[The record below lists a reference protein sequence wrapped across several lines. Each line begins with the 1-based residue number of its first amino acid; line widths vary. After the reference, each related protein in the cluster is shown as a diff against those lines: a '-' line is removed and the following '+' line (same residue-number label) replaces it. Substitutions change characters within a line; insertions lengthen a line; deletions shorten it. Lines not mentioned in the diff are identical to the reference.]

1 MTYITIDPGINGAV
15 AIISEDH
22 PLVVQ
27 KCPATIS
34 GMAEII
40 RNTDCT
46 VKAVIEK
53 VGAMPGN
60 GGVSMFTF
68 GQNYGQ
74 WQGILAAFGIPVI
87 EVTPQKWQKHIPGIP
102 TPRKTAKGEKKSA
115 AQKSAEKAE
124 RKHYILDWVQK
135 RTAQKIHLYA
145 ADAVAIAIVAK
156 KLWEE

>member
-1 MTYITIDPGINGAV
+1 MTYIAIDPGINGAV
-15 AIISEDH
+15 AVISEDNS
-22 PLVVQ
+22 LLIQ
-27 KCPATIS
+27 KCPSTIS
-34 GMAEII
+34 GMAEVI
-40 RNTDCT
+40 RQMKSP

-102 TPRKTAKGEKKSA
+102 APRKTTKGEKKSA

-135 RTAQKIHLYA
+135 RTARKIHLYA
-145 ADAVAIAIVAK
+145 ADAAAIAIVAK